1 MSEER
6 SDEFAE
12 RAKRLTPREWR
23 VVALSIE
30 GVASEDACSALGI
43 AEGTLKSHK
52 QAIRRKLAIPRG
64 ERLERALKE
73 FAAAVPVTVPE
84 EAPPKDKAAVP
95 KEVSERRV
103 RLLFRM
109 TIEELLETA
118 NNADL
123 RASLLDQTVRR
134 MSPEG
139 IDEASKEIED
149 LKKAALAIRSTAD
162 ELLSMARRRTAEAGS
177 GS

>member
-1 MSEER
+1 MTEG
-6 SDEFAE
+6 FAE
-12 RAKRLTPREWR
+12 RASRLTPREWR
-23 VVALSIE
+23 VIAMVLE
-30 GVASEDACSALGI
+30 GVPTNDACQALGI
-43 AEGTLKSHK
+43 APGTLESHK

-73 FAAAVPVTVPE
+73 FAATVPVTVPE
-84 EAPPKDKAAVP
+84 EEPPAQKAAVP
-95 KEVSERRV
+95 KEVQERRV

-109 TIEELLETA
+109 TIEELLEVA

-139 IDEASKEIED
+139 IDEASREIED
-149 LKKAALAIRSTAD
+149 LKRAALAIRSAAD
-162 ELLSMARRRTAEAGS
+162 ELLTHARRRA
-177 GS
+177 

>member
-1 MSEER
+1 MTEG
-6 SDEFAE
+6 FAE
-12 RAKRLTPREWR
+12 RASRLTPREWR
-23 VVALSIE
+23 VIAMVLE
-30 GVASEDACSALGI
+30 GVPTADACQALGI
-43 AEGTLKSHK
+43 APGTLESHK

-73 FAAAVPVTVPE
+73 FAARVPVTVPE
-84 EAPPKDKAAVP
+84 EAPPKDKAPVP
-95 KEVSERRV
+95 KEVAERRV

-139 IDEASKEIED
+139 IEEASREVED
-149 LKKAALAIRSTAD
+149 LKRAALAIRSTAD
-162 ELLSMARRRTAEAGS
+162 ELLTQARRRTADTP
-177 GS
+177 

>member
-1 MSEER
+1 MTEG
-6 SDEFAE
+6 FAD
-12 RAKRLTPREWR
+12 RASRLTPREWR
-23 VVALSIE
+23 VIAMVLE
-30 GVASEDACSALGI
+30 GVSTPDACQTLGI
-43 AEGTLKSHK
+43 APGTLESHK

-84 EAPPKDKAAVP
+84 EEPAKTRVVP
-95 KEVSERRV
+95 KEVQERRV

-109 TIEELLETA
+109 TVEELLEVA

-134 MSPEG
+134 MSPDGVE
-139 IDEASKEIED
+139 EAAREIED
-149 LKKAALAIRSTAD
+149 LKRAALTIRSAAD
-162 ELLSMARRRTAEAGS
+162 ELLSSARRREAQS
-177 GS
+177 

>member
-1 MSEER
+1 LSTEG
-6 SDEFAE
+6 FAE
-12 RAKRLTPREWR
+12 RASRLTPREWR
-23 VVALSIE
+23 VIAMVLE
-30 GVASEDACSALGI
+30 GVSTNDACQALGI
-43 AEGTLKSHK
+43 APGTLESHK

-73 FAAAVPVTVPE
+73 FASSVPVAIPEE
-84 EAPPKDKAAVP
+84 EAPKTKTPVP
-95 KEVSERRV
+95 KEVQERRV

-109 TIEELLETA
+109 TIEELLEVA

-139 IDEASKEIED
+139 IADASLEIED
-149 LKKAALAIRSTAD
+149 LKKAAMAIRTVAD
-162 ELLSMARRRTAEAGS
+162 ELLTRARRRTAQAS
-177 GS
+177 S

>member
-1 MSEER
+1 MASEG
-6 SDEFAE
+6 FAE
-12 RAKRLTPREWR
+12 RASRLTPREWR
-23 VVALSIE
+23 VIAMVLE
-30 GVASEDACSALGI
+30 GVPTNDACQALGI
-43 AEGTLKSHK
+43 APGTLESHK

-73 FAAAVPVTVPE
+73 FATAVPVTVPE
-84 EAPPKDKAAVP
+84 EAPPKEKSAVP

-139 IDEASKEIED
+139 IEEASREIED

-162 ELLSMARRRTAEAGS
+162 ELLTAARRRTADAGS
-177 GS
+177 